1 MPQKQQLTTKKNSEI
16 IFNKNLNINKNIY
29 KKGIFKIKIRIY
41 AYVFKLLIYKLTF
54 FTTWL
59 KKRCLMFF
67 DFILKKVFIFRFILN
82 KSFIMSKFV

>member
-54 FTTWL
+54 FTT
-59 KKRCLMFF
+59 
-67 DFILKKVFIFRFILN
+67 
-82 KSFIMSKFV
+82 